1 MAKIPEKV
9 VAEMVKE
16 ASVKMADPLYAQ
28 TMVGN
33 WVQAQPVATK
43 YMTAHVKELGGA
55 EAVVNMVFHAQLLA
69 SCFLRHIGRSVP
81 KMTFAELDHVS
92 GGDREVDLRKRQPA
106 LADYLDANVEGAEMR
121 KILYLVALAM
131 DYVT

>member
-16 ASVKMADPLYAQ
+16 ASVKMGDPLYAQ

-33 WVQAQPVATK
+33 WVQAQPAATK

-69 SCFLRHIGRSVP
+69 SCFLRHMGRSVR
-81 KMTFAELDHVS
+81 KMTFAELDAVS
-92 GGDREVDLRKRQPA
+92 DGDRDDALRRRQPA
-106 LADYLDANVEGAEMR
+106 LFDYLAANVEDPQMR
-121 KILYLVALAM
+121 RILTLVALGM
-131 DYVT
+131 DSVA

>member
-9 VAEMVKE
+9 VAQMVEE

-33 WVQAQPVATK
+33 WVQAQPIATK

-55 EAVVNMVFHAQLLA
+55 EQVVNMVFHAQLIA
-69 SCFLRHIGRSVP
+69 SCFLRHTGRSVR

-92 GGDREVDLRKRQPA
+92 DGDRDASLRRQQPA
-106 LADYLDANVEGAEMR
+106 LADYLHANVESDEMR
-121 KILYLVALAM
+121 RILTLVALAM

>member
-9 VAEMVKE
+9 VAEMVQE
-16 ASVKMADPLYAQ
+16 ASAKMADPTYAQ

-33 WVQAQPVATK
+33 WVQAQPIATK

-55 EAVVNMVFHAQLLA
+55 EQVVSMVFHAQLLA
-69 SCFLRHIGRSVP
+69 SCFLRHTGRSVR
-81 KMTFAELDHVS
+81 KMTFAELDAVS
-92 GGDREVDLRKRQPA
+92 EGDREAALRRCQPA
-106 LADYLDANVEGAEMR
+106 IADYLEANVESLEMR
-121 KILYLVALAM
+121 RILTLMALGM